1 MFETQTAP
9 YPPSLD
15 VAPGNWVQG
24 GLNYQPRCP
33 ICQEEGREQALE
45 LTNLTSSPILL
56 VST

>member
-1 MFETQTAP
+1 MFETQTTP

-15 VAPGNWVQG
+15 VAPAIGSRW
-24 GLNYQPRCP
+24 LNYQPQCP
-33 ICQEEGREQALE
+33 ICQEEGKEQALE